1 MADLKMNLSQLET
14 RKEELLKEI
23 EDLSSNLADRTYS
36 INFESNSN
44 INKTLT
50 HLDKNYKWTVKNA
63 ALLINLYEALKAEK
77 TRISKEGADA
87 VVSLK
92 TVPLNTLYSALT
104 TLEGTGVG
112 QAKAF
117 TTLLTQVGNNISE
130 AMKEMQEANKEI
142 QSLHVSLAEIEQK
155 IEEENLETVTPDEV
169 SK

>member
-14 RKEELLKEI
+14 KREELLKEI
-23 EDLSSNLADRTYS
+23 EDTSSNLADRTYN

-87 VVSLK
+87 IVSLK